1 MSKVRCYVTISLPMI
16 FIGNFCSVFTED
28 NTYRHVFEDFRILSI
43 KYFTVILRKFL
54 DVDDISSVC

>member
-1 MSKVRCYVTISLPMI
+1 MSKVRYYVIISLPMI
-16 FIGNFCSVFTED
+16 FIGNFCYLSIED
-28 NTYRHVFEDFRILSI
+28 GTYRYVFEDFRILSI